1 MILWTGIAT
10 IGWIIF
16 AIGVSAEFKSTFQLT
31 LNQQLIIINIGRFLQ
46 GGAFGA
52 MRVSFN
58 AFCVKWFGKKHIAMS
73 MGVLRSAH
81 NVAHVLGCM
90 FHYFVLNFIQ
100 SLLSN

>member
-1 MILWTGIAT
+1 MILWTGIAS

-16 AIGVSAEFKSTFQLT
+16 AFGVSCKDLKCYQMLV
-31 LNQQLIIINIGRFLQ
+31 INIGRFLQ

-73 MGVLRSAH
+73 MGILRSAH
-81 NVAHVLGCM
+81 NVSHVFGCM
-90 FHYFVLNFIQ
+90 
-100 SLLSN
+100 

>member
-1 MILWTGIAT
+1 M
-10 IGWIIF
+10 
-16 AIGVSAEFKSTFQLT
+16 KSLV
-31 LNQQLIIINIGRFLQ
+31 IINVGRLLQ

-81 NVAHVLGCM
+81 NIAHVVGCK
-90 FHYFVLNFIQ
+90 FTRCLFISKFVK
-100 SLLSN
+100 

>member
-1 MILWTGIAT
+1 M
-10 IGWIIF
+10 F
-16 AIGVSAEFKSTFQLT
+16 AFGVSYKNLVM
-31 LNQQLIIINIGRFLQ
+31 IIIGRFLQ

-81 NVAHVLGCM
+81 NLAHVVGCM
-90 FHYFVLNFIQ
+90 LSLILSHK
-100 SLLSN
+100 SLLSNHTLKNNSKTNYI